1 MLSINNGF
9 GIKTVINM
17 EYQNGNLEKL
27 LKESRLLGDRKW
39 GTSGGTGTKTLGN
52 DPSLITNYK

>member
-1 MLSINNGF
+1 
-9 GIKTVINM
+9 M

-27 LKESRLLGDRKW
+27 LKESRLLGDGKW
-39 GTSGGTGTKTLGN
+39 GTSRGTGTKTLGS